1 MPTDPATPPPINT
14 VVIWRHSGEETVITR
29 RIPPDTV
36 VDCWRIGVAG
46 LASMMDWQGAP
57 PSSIFVEGY
66 SQEPL

>member
-29 RIPPDTV
+29 RVPPDTV

-57 PSSIFVEGY
+57 PSALHIPALE
-66 SQEPL
+66 